1 MSFKPP
7 ICYDVKMK
15 KQLVNEHQSIVK
27 ITILFTNRDSKLGV
41 TKINWTQIHIFNLVK
56 NFKIMGGPY
65 L

>member
-1 MSFKPP
+1 
-7 ICYDVKMK
+7 MK